1 MSIKIEKS
9 ENDIRDYKY
18 IKLKNNLEIVII
30 KDYNETLCGACLNVN
45 IGSAN
50 ESIPGLAHFLEHML
64 FMGSKKYPY
73 SNNFMSSINKSG
85 GSTNAYTSNTNT
97 NYYFVCSTDTYLS
110 NLDIFGNF
118 LVNPLLSK
126 KYINKEISN
135 VNSESNKNIVDNDW
149 LQLEIAKTLY
159 YDDHPINHYTAG
171 TIESLSHPN
180 IYDKLKEFKKTFYT
194 AERMSLVL
202 FINDKINNSKLE
214 ELFTNT
220 FSLIPSNKKKEVIMF
235 GPPLKANQITEYIP
249 FIDSHRLR
257 LIFQV
262 KTNKN
267 LINSPLPFIYYLLN
281 LKSPGS
287 LFDILTVKKLITNL
301 ECGET
306 DELDDYTLFTIDCIL
321 TDQGLKIYTKLYNL
335 IKSYVDFLLDSIQKK
350 NEILL
355 KHFLQNLQLN
365 KNNFKFWEKPDIN
378 SIMDNISLILK
389 YDIPREFILNS
400 DIKSDSFDAIVE
412 TTRLMFDNYSCSMC
426 IGSKSLKLKSYKIFP
441 NYNAKYNTKEII
453 FQPINVQFELP
464 ILNDF
469 IAYNPLIQHISQSDI
484 PEKIDEKEFISFYYG
499 DIKYK
504 VPTVDIKCYIRLPQ
518 LLDSINIYTS
528 TLLYYTSAY
537 NSIIKIKD
545 LMENAGYI
553 FYFKLNID
561 SVYLTISGYSEK
573 ILDAI
578 KIIKYFFSGKFSQD
592 NFDQAK
598 YELIQNFKNF
608 SYDTVLS
615 KFATFTQEKIFKTFF
630 MPDKVAKEIEKS
642 NMDDLI
648 NIYNRSIVNGRISIF
663 TMGNIEKDM
672 VKQINRKIYKYVKIK
687 HQTSAM
693 TYDNIKEYQ
702 ENEMFIYK
710 KSDKDINVLV
720 GLLFP
725 LPSFSELKTKNWH
738 EYVLFCR
745 LFEVILGND
754 FYYELRTEKEIGYVV
769 RIKSAIYENNL
780 EQKIYIKF
788 VVQSS
793 KYKYKY
799 ILNEIESFIKKHTN
813 KILNELSN
821 IDYKEYIE
829 SEKNKLKREFDTL
842 SDLAGY
848 YMNSIVDEIYQ
859 FNSRE
864 ILLEKIDLFTLDV
877 FRSFVE
883 KFIINNTKLCFVV

>member
-9 ENDIRDYKY
+9 ENDTRDYKY
-18 IKLKNNLEIVII
+18 LKLKNNLEIVII

-159 YDDHPINHYTAG
+159 YDDHPMNHYRAG

-180 IYDKLKEFKKTFYT
+180 IYEKLKEFKKNFYT

-220 FSLIPSNKKKEVIMF
+220 FSLIPSNNKKEVIKF
-235 GPPLKANQITEYIP
+235 GPPLKGNQITEYIP
-249 FIDSHRLR
+249 FIDSHQLR

-287 LFDILTVKKLITNL
+287 LFDMLTVKKLITNL
-301 ECGET
+301 DCGEI
-306 DELDDYTLFTIDCIL
+306 DELDDYTIFTIDCDL
-321 TDQGLKIYTKLYNL
+321 TDQGFKIYTKIYNL

-350 NEILL
+350 NEILI
-355 KHFLQNLQLN
+355 KHFLQNLQLS

-389 YDIPREFILNS
+389 YDIPREFILNY

-412 TTRLMFDNYSCSMC
+412 STHLMFDNYSCSVC

-453 FQPINVQFELP
+453 FEPMNIQFELP

-469 IAYNPLIQHISQSDI
+469 IAYNPLVQHISQSDI
-484 PEKIDEKEFISFYYG
+484 PERIDEKNFISYYYG

-518 LLDSINIYTS
+518 LLDSINIYAS

-553 FYFKLNID
+553 FYIKLNID

-578 KIIKYFFSGKFSQD
+578 KIIKYFFSGKFTQD
-592 NFDQAK
+592 NFDQAQ
-598 YELIQNFKNF
+598 YQLIQNFKNF

-615 KFATFTQEKIFKTFF
+615 KFASFTQEKIFKTFF
-630 MPDKVAKEIEKS
+630 MPDKVAKELEKI

-648 NIYNRSIVNGRISIF
+648 DVYNRSIVNGRISIF
-663 TMGNIEKDM
+663 TMGNIEKDIS
-672 VKQINRKIYKYVKIK
+672 KQINKKIYKYIKIK
-687 HQTSAM
+687 HQTNAM

-725 LPSFSELKTKNWH
+725 LPSFSELKTKNWY

-754 FYYELRTEKEIGYVV
+754 FYYELRTEKEIGYIV
-769 RIKSAIYENNL
+769 RIRSAIYENNL

-788 VVQSS
+788 IVQSS

-799 ILNEIESFIKKHTN
+799 ILNEIEEFIKKHTN

-883 KFIINNTKLCFVV
+883 RFIVNNTKLCFVI

>member
-9 ENDIRDYKY
+9 ENDTRDYKY
-18 IKLKNNLEIVII
+18 LKLKNNLEIVII

-159 YDDHPINHYTAG
+159 YDDHPMNHYRAG

-180 IYDKLKEFKKTFYT
+180 IYEKLKEFKKNFYT

-220 FSLIPSNKKKEVIMF
+220 FSLIPSNNKKEVIKF
-235 GPPLKANQITEYIP
+235 GPPLKGNQITEYIP
-249 FIDSHRLR
+249 FIDSHQLR

-287 LFDILTVKKLITNL
+287 LFDMLTVKKLITNL
-301 ECGET
+301 DCGEI
-306 DELDDYTLFTIDCIL
+306 DELDDYTIFTIDCDL
-321 TDQGLKIYTKLYNL
+321 TDQGFKIYTKIYNL

-350 NEILL
+350 NEILI
-355 KHFLQNLQLN
+355 KHFLQNLQLS

-389 YDIPREFILNS
+389 YDIPREFILNY

-412 TTRLMFDNYSCSMC
+412 STHLMFDNYSCSVC

-453 FQPINVQFELP
+453 FEPMNIQFELP

-469 IAYNPLIQHISQSDI
+469 IAYNPLVQHISQSDI
-484 PEKIDEKEFISFYYG
+484 PERIDEKNFISYYYG

-518 LLDSINIYTS
+518 LLDSINIYAS

-553 FYFKLNID
+553 FYIKLNID

-578 KIIKYFFSGKFSQD
+578 KIIKYFFSGKFTQD
-592 NFDQAK
+592 NFDQAQ
-598 YELIQNFKNF
+598 YQLIQNFKNF

-615 KFATFTQEKIFKTFF
+615 KFASFTQEKIFKTFF
-630 MPDKVAKEIEKS
+630 MPDKVAKELEKI

-648 NIYNRSIVNGRISIF
+648 DVYNRSIVNGRISIF
-663 TMGNIEKDM
+663 TMGNIEKDIS
-672 VKQINRKIYKYVKIK
+672 KQINKKIYKYIKIK
-687 HQTSAM
+687 HQTNAM

-725 LPSFSELKTKNWH
+725 LPSFSELKTKNWY

-754 FYYELRTEKEIGYVV
+754 FYYELRTEKEIGYIV
-769 RIKSAIYENNL
+769 RIRSAIYENNL

-788 VVQSS
+788 IVQSS

-799 ILNEIESFIKKHTN
+799 ILNEIEEFIKKHTN

-829 SEKNKLKREFDTL
+829 SEKNKLKRDFDTL
-842 SDLAGY
+842 SDLAAY

-883 KFIINNTKLCFVV
+883 RFIVNNTKLCFVI